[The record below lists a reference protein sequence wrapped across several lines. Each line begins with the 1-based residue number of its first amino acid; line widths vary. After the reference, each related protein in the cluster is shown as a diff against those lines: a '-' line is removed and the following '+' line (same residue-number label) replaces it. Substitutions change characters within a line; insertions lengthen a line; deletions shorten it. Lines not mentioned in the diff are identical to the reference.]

1 MPAESLLPR
10 ARVRGPA
17 GPDCI
22 DRTELGRI
30 AGELWLCVVAEGAGG
45 GVPLREQALDRGTLG
60 ADSIC
65 TGVDDRGA
73 RGAVRRDAWQPTPR
87 TWSRESERVRV
98 CV

>member
-22 DRTELGRI
+22 DRKELGRI

-45 GVPLREQALDRGTLG
+45 GVALREQALDRSTLG

-65 TGVDDRGA
+65 TGVDDRELEVLLGGMLGSRRRELGA
-73 RGAVRRDAWQPTPR
+73 
-87 TWSRESERVRV
+87 ESERVRV